1 MMTLSLTVLAITAV
15 AAVAAAPIEQPIPV
29 PVRRSR

>member
-15 AAVAAAPIEQPIPV
+15 AVVAAAPIEQPIPV
-29 PVRRSR
+29 RVRRR

>member
-15 AAVAAAPIEQPIPV
+15 AVAATSPVEQPIPV
-29 PVRRSR
+29 RVRRGR